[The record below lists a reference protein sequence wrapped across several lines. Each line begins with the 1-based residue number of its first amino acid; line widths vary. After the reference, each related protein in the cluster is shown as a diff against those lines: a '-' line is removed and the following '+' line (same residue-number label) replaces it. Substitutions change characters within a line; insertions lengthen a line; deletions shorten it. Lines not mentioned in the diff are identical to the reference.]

1 MINIQEEQFLVQ
13 NDKDY
18 GTFVVTVRE
27 WYLFKKWCFKR
38 YESRCYNQRIIS
50 EFIPIKEPKSPSKI
64 GFVTS
69 KQTKKRKK
77 NENKSKTDKS

>member
-13 NDKDY
+13 NDKDG

-50 EFIPIKEPKSPSKI
+50 EFRVAEEPKKPNKI

-69 KQTKKRKK
+69 KPTKRKKK
-77 NENKSKTDKS
+77 NENKSKTN